1 MWHTRAHAR
10 THTRVDAE
18 AVDGANIFHADEAGG
33 AGGIDE
39 DEAEHK
45 QGGLDF
51 LKFCVCVGEGWVW
64 VWVGVSMG
72 KSLTRP
78 RDETEGLL

>member
-10 THTRVDAE
+10 THTRADAE
-18 AVDGANIFHADEAGG
+18 AVDGAENVGIIHADEAGG

-51 LKFCVCVGEGWVW
+51 LKFCVCDV
-64 VWVGVSMG
+64 
-72 KSLTRP
+72 L
-78 RDETEGLL
+78 